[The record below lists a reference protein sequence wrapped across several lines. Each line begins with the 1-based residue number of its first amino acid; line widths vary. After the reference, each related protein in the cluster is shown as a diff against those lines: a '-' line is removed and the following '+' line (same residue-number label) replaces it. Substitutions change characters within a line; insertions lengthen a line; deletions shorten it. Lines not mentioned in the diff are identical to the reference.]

1 MEALSG
7 VKSSQQLAGLL
18 SAYIPLLAR
27 EGNPYAILRKTIRDV
42 VLLPQSKAAEP
53 LYILGSVGAAVD
65 VLLFVAVWFIRWRKN
80 SFWLVRKATS
90 QDEVYYLA
98 HSSLP
103 YSGLNILMCLGL
115 QGFAWCMYSQAK
127 GIPVPMSIYWTSLC
141 WLPGIL
147 GLLLNCYV
155 MGTAYILHLRS
166 YADKRAPRFGS
177 PWVLLGTLIATAI
190 AFLASSLP
198 PAVKSAKAY
207 SDTMLDW
214 MAIDEML
221 GEAASLYAGTAST
234 SSAAVANSVAPRLFE
249 LIQRK
254 QRLYHLFRFTYLLYA
269 AWAFLLGGIF
279 CVLGVAYV
287 RAVKRSLNEFKDRSP
302 TASTVFSQTVRN
314 LIALL
319 LGFTLFIVVVSV
331 NSVWVGILSAEVLD
345 NGPVM
350 QLSAIIPLLAAVF
363 GILVIA
369 LTMFYQALT
378 APTVYVPPSLSR
390 TSTFLRSRSQSYLPK
405 ESGLAAH
412 FTRFALAASE
422 FLPDHANLTLAGDVR
437 DGGRAGPFE
446 DLELQPANDAESIK
460 SVEAGE
466 RQNRGKAEGIAVHRQ
481 AVTVVSLPRDG
492 LDEVTDEKY

>member
-1 MEALSG
+1 MRLQASFSTLTTT
-7 VKSSQQLAGLL
+7 
-18 SAYIPLLAR
+18 SA
-27 EGNPYAILRKTIRDV
+27 D
-42 VLLPQSKAAEP
+42 
-53 LYILGSVGAAVD
+53 
-65 VLLFVAVWFIRWRKN
+65 
-80 SFWLVRKATS
+80 
-90 QDEVYYLA
+90 
-98 HSSLP
+98 
-103 YSGLNILMCLGL
+103 
-115 QGFAWCMYSQAK
+115 
-127 GIPVPMSIYWTSLC
+127 
-141 WLPGIL
+141 
-147 GLLLNCYV
+147 
-155 MGTAYILHLRS
+155 ILHLRS

-331 NSVWVGILSAEVLD
+331 NSVWY
-345 NGPVM
+345 
-350 QLSAIIPLLAAVF
+350 VF
-363 GILVIA
+363 FLV
-369 LTMFYQALT
+369 
-378 APTVYVPPSLSR
+378 
-390 TSTFLRSRSQSYLPK
+390 
-405 ESGLAAH
+405 
-412 FTRFALAASE
+412 
-422 FLPDHANLTLAGDVR
+422 PDRGSPD
-437 DGGRAGPFE
+437 
-446 DLELQPANDAESIK
+446 
-460 SVEAGE
+460 
-466 RQNRGKAEGIAVHRQ
+466 QN
-481 AVTVVSLPRDG
+481 
-492 LDEVTDEKY
+492 

>member
-7 VKSSQQLAGLL
+7 VTSSQQLAGLL

-27 EGNPYAILRKTIRDV
+27 DGNPYGILRKTIRDV
-42 VLLPQSKAAEP
+42 VLLPQSKVAKP

-65 VLLFVAVWFIRWRKN
+65 VLLFVSVWFIRWRKN

-103 YSGLNILMCLGL
+103 YSGLNVLMCLSL
-115 QGFAWCMYSQAK
+115 QGFAWRAADRYLH
-127 GIPVPMSIYWTSLC
+127 V
-141 WLPGIL
+141 
-147 GLLLNCYV
+147 
-155 MGTAYILHLRS
+155 LHLRS
-166 YADKRAPRFGS
+166 YADKRAPRFAS
-177 PWVLLGTLIATAI
+177 PWVLLGSFIATSI

-198 PAVKSAKAY
+198 PVVKSAKAY

-214 MAIDEML
+214 VAIDEML
-221 GEAASLYAGTAST
+221 GEAASLYAGTASA
-234 SSAAVANSVAPRLFE
+234 SSAAVANSIAPRLFA
-249 LIQRK
+249 LIARK
-254 QRLYHLFRFTYLLYA
+254 QRLYRLFRLTYLLYA
-269 AWAFLLGGIF
+269 AWAFLLGGTF
-279 CVLGVAYV
+279 CVFGIAYA

-331 NSVWVGILSAEVLD
+331 NSIWVGILSAEVLD
-345 NGPVM
+345 SGPVM

-363 GILVIA
+363 GILVMA

-405 ESGLAAH
+405 QNELAAH
-412 FTRFALAASE
+412 YTRFALAASE
-422 FLPDHANLTLAGDVR
+422 FLPDQANLTLAGDLSEA
-437 DGGRAGPFE
+437 GRAKPFE
-446 DLELQPANDAESIK
+446 DLELQPANDAGSIK
-460 SVEAGE
+460 SVE
-466 RQNRGKAEGIAVHRQ
+466 V
-481 AVTVVSLPRDG
+481 DG